1 MVPNVEEFLIC
12 RNSTGATIV
21 NKYGVKQIINDK
33 SVSDKTDEELIA
45 LYTVYNIIRSKGG
58 D

>member
-1 MVPNVEEFLIC
+1 MAPNVKEFLIC
-12 RNSTGATIV
+12 RNSTGVTIV
-21 NKYGVKQIINDK
+21 DKYGVKQIIDDK
-33 SVSDKTDEELIA
+33 SASDKTDEELIA